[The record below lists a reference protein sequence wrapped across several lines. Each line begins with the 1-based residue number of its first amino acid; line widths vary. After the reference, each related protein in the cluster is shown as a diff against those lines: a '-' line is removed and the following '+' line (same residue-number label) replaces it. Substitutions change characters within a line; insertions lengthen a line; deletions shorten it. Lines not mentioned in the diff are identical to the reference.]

1 MRENKFIKKTVWDK
15 KIFGI
20 RTYEISVASKKA
32 FKDMLKLKGH
42 FTIKVDPRFPK
53 KILHRYGFYYCD
65 TLVEPYCSRENFK
78 FAYDKKASLAMKPGI
93 KDLLKISHGAFFGR
107 FHRDF
112 NIGKKLADFRYDAW
126 LTQLWRKRKVLGLCY
141 RGRLIGFF
149 AFSGNKILLHAIE
162 KRYRGR
168 GLAKYLWS
176 AACRELFR
184 KGYKEIYSSISA
196 ENLPALNLYS
206 RLGFNFRSPLD
217 VYHKLIK

>member
-1 MRENKFIKKTVWDK
+1 MRKNKFIKKTDWDK
-15 KIFGI
+15 KIF
-20 RTYEISVASKKA
+20 RVNTYEISLANEKV
-32 FKDMLKLKGH
+32 FKDTQNLRGH
-42 FTIKVDPRFPK
+42 FTLKVDPRFPK
-53 KILHRYGFYYCD
+53 GTIHRYGFYYCD
-65 TLVEPYCSRENFK
+65 TLIEPYCSRENFK

-141 RGRLIGFF
+141 CGKLIGFF
-149 AFSGNKILLHAIE
+149 AYSGNKILLHAIKKE
-162 KRYRGR
+162 YRGK

-176 AACRELFR
+176 AACRELFK
-184 KGYKEIYSSISA
+184 KGYREIYSSISA
-196 ENLPALNLYS
+196 SNLPVLKLYTS
-206 RLGFNFRSPLD
+206 IGFKFRNPLD